1 MSRSVEHRRA
11 RTEPRARNLLASPT
25 AHLVAR
31 WRHARAVT
39 SVTLAVMVVGMV
51 PVVPAV
57 PTVHDEPAAGAERP
71 LELTA
76 TCPGPHCPYAPPTPV
91 EQGAADDIL
100 VRMNL
105 ERAAPARDYV
115 DDGAVTPLSPL
126 VPAGPSAEATAQA
139 AAEWEAA
146 QGTVADYAGSPPAGY
161 TYLTGGNAADAG
173 DSAGIDE
180 GIMSSYGHAL
190 AMLSAAP
197 TQVAIG
203 TACSSGGTLYVIE
216 EYFDATDA
224 QWETG
229 QAHFHAEL
237 SENNVYVQSGGTITT
252 VTDAEG
258 TGPAQDYLPQQPIVA
273 GDGAATDE
281 RFATGVDWT
290 CEGAEYPPG
299 PTPASPLAPPVT
311 GIASSPTG
319 GGYALADAAGAVS
332 THGDTAFHGSAA
344 GLDLDQPV
352 RHLAETPDG
361 GGYWLVAADGGVFA
375 YGDAGFFGSMGG
387 KSLNAPV
394 VGLAPTL
401 DGGGYWLVAADG
413 GVFAYGDAGFF
424 GSMGGKSLNAPVVGL
439 APTLDGGGYWLVAAD
454 GGVFSFG
461 DAAFLGSMGGR
472 ALNAPVTGIAA
483 SAAGGYWLVAA
494 DGGVFAY
501 GGAGFSGSMGGVALT
516 APVVGITADLTTGG
530 YWLVAADGGV
540 FSFGAPFYGAD

>member
-1 MSRSVEHRRA
+1 MSRSVERRGA
-11 RTEPRARNLLASPT
+11 GIEARARNLPARPPG
-25 AHLVAR
+25 HRVAR
-31 WRHARAVT
+31 GRRARAVT
-39 SVTLAVMVVGMV
+39 AATVAVMVVG
-51 PVVPAV
+51 VVPAV
-57 PTVHDEPAAGAERP
+57 HDGPAAGAERP

-76 TCPGPHCPYAPPTPV
+76 TCPGPQCPYAPPTPV

-100 VRMNL
+100 ARMNL
-105 ERAAPARDYV
+105 ERAAPVRDYV
-115 DDGAVTPLSPL
+115 DDGTLTPLSPL

-146 QGTVADYAGSPPAGY
+146 QGTVADYAGRPPAGY
-161 TYLTGGNAADAG
+161 TYTTGENAADAG

-197 TQVAIG
+197 TEVAIG
-203 TACSSGGTLYVIE
+203 AACSSAGTLFVIE
-216 EYFDATDA
+216 EFFDATQA
-224 QWETG
+224 QWEAG

-273 GDGAATDE
+273 GDGAETDE

-299 PTPASPLAPPVT
+299 STPGGPLAPPVT
-311 GIASSPTG
+311 GMTSSPTG
-319 GGYALADAAGAVS
+319 GGYALADAAGAV
-332 THGDTAFHGSAA
+332 TVHGDAAFHGSAA

-352 RHLAETPDG
+352 RQIVETPDG
-361 GGYWLVAADGGVFA
+361 GGYWLVATDGGVFAYGDAGYFGSMGGRPLNAPVVGLAPTPDGGGYWLVAADGGVFAFGDAAFLGSMGGRTLNAPVVGIAASATGGYWLVAADGGVFA
-375 YGDAGFFGSMGG
+375 YGDAGYFGSMGG
-387 KSLNAPV
+387 RPLDAPV
-394 VGLAPTL
+394 VGLAPTP
-401 DGGGYWLVAADG
+401 DGGGYWLAAADG
-413 GVFAYGDAGFF
+413 GVFC
-424 GSMGGKSLNAPVVGL
+424 
-439 APTLDGGGYWLVAAD
+439 
-454 GGVFSFG
+454 FG
-461 DAAFLGSMGGR
+461 DARFLGSMGG
-472 ALNAPVTGIAA
+472 I
-483 SAAGGYWLVAA
+483 
-494 DGGVFAY
+494 
-501 GGAGFSGSMGGVALT
+501 ALT